1 VSGEVPCRVRTW
13 GPSETGKDRR
23 GFGGLHDVSAGQGA
37 GQPLKM
43 IGPREGRVRHNQLDQ
58 RTSRHPCLIDREGR
72 FVLPSSLHSLL
83 PPPSPSSFFIL
94 ILSFDRLVV
103 RYPRI
108 SFPILHCTVAI
119 DK

>member
-43 IGPREGRVRHNQLDQ
+43 IGPREGRV
-58 RTSRHPCLIDREGR
+58 E
-72 FVLPSSLHSLL
+72 
-83 PPPSPSSFFIL
+83 
-94 ILSFDRLVV
+94 
-103 RYPRI
+103 
-108 SFPILHCTVAI
+108 A
-119 DK
+119 